1 MNTKKKKK
9 KTFFLKRPGATVAGA
24 AGLRGAGLRL
34 PGRRWRGAGVADVD
48 VVHRRPVSGVPAVHH
63 HGHRRRPPPRTRHLA
78 RARRRT
84 PRPLH
89 RRLRPRR
96 LAYYRVLPSFPY
108 KYRFSQ
114 VLPRLTAIPK
124 VSKGFSKVV
133 MVFTWFYLV
142 LPSFTYFC

>member
-1 MNTKKKKK
+1 MGTPAAEVHFYDAEKPTPATPDDALPSTANVVSSEMYRNEHKKKEKENI
-9 KTFFLKRPGATVAGA
+9 FFKRPGATVAGA

-48 VVHRRPVSGVPAVHH
+48 VVHRRPVPGVPAVHH

-108 KYRFSQ
+108 
-114 VLPRLTAIPK
+114 
-124 VSKGFSKVV
+124 
-133 MVFTWFYLV
+133 
-142 LPSFTYFC
+142 